1 MRALA
6 FKKDHERVCH
16 GHDRTVHHELVA
28 QNDLEEKYDL
38 GTELVWRD
46 AGDFS
51 LFSEHLRLIF
61 PCNRNRR
68 GCRTEF
74 AWKVGERPWS
84 ISKTCRNGAVRPSS
98 VVPVTTSYNAK
109 VGLHGTVGT
118 DDEHANIAEASKA
131 LTATRLNIGSATDLA
146 AIRNKSGCHWEK
158 GD

>member
-6 FKKDHERVCH
+6 FKKDNERVCH

-38 GTELVWRD
+38 GTELLWRD

-51 LFSEHLRLIF
+51 LFFGASPTDLAVQWQSKRMPNGVRMEGWRTPMVDFKDMSEW
-61 PCNRNRR
+61 
-68 GCRTEF
+68 G
-74 AWKVGERPWS
+74 GE
-84 ISKTCRNGAVRPSS
+84 RPSS

-109 VGLHGTVGT
+109 VGLHGTFGT

-146 AIRNKSGCHWEK
+146 AI
-158 GD
+158 